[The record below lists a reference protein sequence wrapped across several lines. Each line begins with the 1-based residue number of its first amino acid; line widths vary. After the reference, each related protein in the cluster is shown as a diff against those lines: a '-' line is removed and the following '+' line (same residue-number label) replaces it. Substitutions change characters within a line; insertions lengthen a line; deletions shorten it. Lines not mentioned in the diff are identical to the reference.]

1 MPLYLTIMLALPFN
15 RLDGGWDARFHNMLL
30 PKRAPGNANTQLLSV
45 QSLPTVLEGRILCHK
60 TFWLPLNVPAGP
72 LHRAHVAAIVDPKL
86 SSPVGYRYK
95 LVETISKRM
104 YTVRRLLGNG
114 APRRPRAQE
123 RPTTTP
129 TRWYCHKCNSGPYSM
144 AAQSS
149 CTNVINGRQ
158 CDHPRCHYCTRE

>member
-45 QSLPTVLEGRILCHK
+45 QSLPTVLEGP
-60 TFWLPLNVPAGP
+60 LP
-72 LHRAHVAAIVDPKL
+72 RAHVAAIVDPNL
-86 SSPVGYRYK
+86 SSPAGYRYK
-95 LVETISKRM
+95 LVETISKSM

-144 AAQSS
+144 VAQSS